1 MEAIKDAKE
10 LEAIQGVYAVLD
22 NERRKLPQ
30 QIDMMLDLY
39 NRLGNN
45 PAFLDVAG
53 EYSQRLIKIEDALRG
68 MRAKYG
74 KQVLPQLRLL

>member
-1 MEAIKDAKE
+1 METTKEAKE
-10 LEAIQGVYAVLD
+10 LEAIKGVYAVLD
-22 NERRKLPQ
+22 NERRTLPQ

-53 EYSQRLIKIEDALRG
+53 EYSLRLIKIEDALRDL
-68 MRAKYG
+68 RTKYG
-74 KQVLPQLRLL
+74 KQVLPQLCFL